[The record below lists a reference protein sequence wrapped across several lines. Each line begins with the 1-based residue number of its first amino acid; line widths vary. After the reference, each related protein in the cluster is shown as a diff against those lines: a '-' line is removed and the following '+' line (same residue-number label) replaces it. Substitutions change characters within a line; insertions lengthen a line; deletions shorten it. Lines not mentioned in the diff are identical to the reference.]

1 MPTGLTEALAAL
13 AALDPTVAAA
23 TEHLVKLVLSF
34 RSSTIQA
41 VAMLPVIQ

>member
-1 MPTGLTEALAAL
+1 MRALTTVDPVLAA
-13 AALDPTVAAA
+13 TI
-23 TEHLVKLVLSF
+23 ERLVQLVLSF

>member
-1 MPTGLTEALAAL
+1 
-13 AALDPTVAAA
+13 VAAA

-41 VAMLPVIQ
+41 VAMLPVLP